1 MCVQETT
8 IHTSITKTIAD
19 FKKSHQDVWP
29 ILLHSVQGLIP
40 VPDTR
45 LDRKIRRA
53 LKDMGQAFQH
63 HGIRIGE
70 HKINAHE

>member
-1 MCVQETT
+1 M
-8 IHTSITKTIAD
+8 
-19 FKKSHQDVWP
+19 
-29 ILLHSVQGLIP
+29 LLHSVQGLIP
-40 VPDTR
+40 ISDGR

-70 HKINAHE
+70 HKINAHGKSPLPF